1 MALPSVV
8 PPLLL
13 LLDVLRA
20 WVLLEG
26 VQNADFYLSVPI
38 ICLTVSFLKVPS
50 LASSTK
56 KAEVRKQ
63 TNKI

>member
-26 VQNADFYLSVPI
+26 VQNADFYLSVLI
-38 ICLTVSFLKVPS
+38 ICLTVSFSKFQPV
-50 LASSTK
+50 ASSTK
-56 KAEVRKQ
+56 LPPTPK
-63 TNKI
+63 

>member
-26 VQNADFYLSVPI
+26 VQNADFYLTVLI
-38 ICLTVSFLKVPS
+38 VCLTVS
-50 LASSTK
+50 
-56 KAEVRKQ
+56 
-63 TNKI
+63 

>member
-13 LLDVLRA
+13 LIDVLRA

-26 VQNADFYLSVPI
+26 VQHADFYLSILI
-38 ICLTVSFLKVPS
+38 ICLTVSKS
-50 LASSTK
+50 MD
-56 KAEVRKQ
+56 
-63 TNKI
+63 